1 MLCFD
6 SLPQLSALLFCCC
19 CFLFPSVSLSV
30 SVFGVLNFLFRIG
43 KKLCVMTMAT
53 CHSRYL
59 ETSINFCLPSKISVR
74 DRGFTRNAATL
85 RFRGPSP
92 HCGVSLNGAQIKGT
106 SVVRATSEGSGSSC
120 CGGGGGSSG
129 GSCSGSNKPNVA
141 GVGAEFANM
150 VAQSTM
156 LEFEKE
162 YEYGEMEGKITRD
175 VVQDVVNEVPEL
187 LAESREEKFVD
198 VEQILAEARSLAKG
212 DDLIF
217 DAELEELMV

>member
-6 SLPQLSALLFCCC
+6 SLPQLSALLFCCCC

-43 KKLCVMTMAT
+43 KRLCVMTMAT

-92 HCGVSLNGAQIKGT
+92 HCVGILSSLLSLGLFPPSFSPFFCCKKLVNFSRGMVGVSFDSQVK
-106 SVVRATSEGSGSSC
+106 C
-120 CGGGGGSSG
+120 CALFPLMFTKNLKEPFYIRTFQ
-129 GSCSGSNKPNVA
+129 CSDHP
-141 GVGAEFANM
+141 
-150 VAQSTM
+150 
-156 LEFEKE
+156 
-162 YEYGEMEGKITRD
+162 
-175 VVQDVVNEVPEL
+175 
-187 LAESREEKFVD
+187 
-198 VEQILAEARSLAKG
+198 
-212 DDLIF
+212 
-217 DAELEELMV
+217 